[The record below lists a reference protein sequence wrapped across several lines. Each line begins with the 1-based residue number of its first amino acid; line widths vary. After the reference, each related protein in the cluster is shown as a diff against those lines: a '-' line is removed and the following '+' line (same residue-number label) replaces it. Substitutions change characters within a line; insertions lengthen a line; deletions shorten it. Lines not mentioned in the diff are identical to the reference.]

1 MIKELKQVVLT
12 MQKLNNKVGKS
23 VFSEEEISDE
33 LENIIDAE
41 KISDEIMQL
50 LHDLLKTDL
59 SDRNR
64 VDEKLVFLHLKLLD
78 CIWHIEQV
86 HEMVKKFI
94 SLYDE

>member
-12 MQKLNNKVGKS
+12 MQKLNDKLDKS
-23 VFSEEEISDE
+23 VFSEKEISNE
-33 LENIIDAE
+33 LENIVDAA
-41 KISDEIMQL
+41 KIPTEIMQL
-50 LHDLLKTDL
+50 LHDLLKSDL
-59 SDRNR
+59 SDKVRI
-64 VDEKLVFLHLKLLD
+64 DEKLVFLHLKLLD